1 MCCFCGA
8 DCPLNDS
15 DGSQLL
21 SNGEEKLAE
30 RLIKDSEPRKSIG
43 GWWEGGWVGGT
54 RGSSVGDFHST

>member
-1 MCCFCGA
+1 MRCFCGA

-30 RLIKDSEPRKSIG
+30 RLMKDSEPRKSIG
-43 GWWEGGWVGGT
+43 GWVGGWDQGQEPGGV
-54 RGSSVGDFHST
+54 SFHLSFV